1 VATLATARVVIV
13 TGADGHFTL
22 QVHRGMSPEELESL
36 ETELSIIV
44 LTAGVGII
52 CVVSGT
58 STTKEGKLR

>member
-1 VATLATARVVIV
+1 LATARVVIV
-13 TGADGHFTL
+13 TGADDHFTL
-22 QVHRGMSPEELESL
+22 QVHIGMSPEELESL

-58 STTKEGKLR
+58 STIKEGKLR